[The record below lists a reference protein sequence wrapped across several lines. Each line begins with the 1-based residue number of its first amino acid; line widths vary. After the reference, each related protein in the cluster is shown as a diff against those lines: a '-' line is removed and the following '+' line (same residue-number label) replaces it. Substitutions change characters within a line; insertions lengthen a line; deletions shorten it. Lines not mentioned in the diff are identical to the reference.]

1 MSETT
6 ETASRQR
13 PRPLGALRAL
23 VPFVLPYRLTL
34 LAAFG
39 ALIAASAALLSLPR
53 AVRHLVDSGFAQATS
68 DSINGLFLGAFAVA
82 AAYGVFAALRYYLVI
97 RLGERVVADVRK
109 AVFDKV
115 IRLDPV
121 FFESTRVG
129 EVQSRL
135 TSDTTLIESVS
146 GAGIS
151 IVLRSTLNLVA
162 GLTLL
167 ALTSLRLA
175 GLTLLLF
182 PAVLIPLMVLGR
194 RVRSRSR
201 ETQDRV
207 ADTSALAGESLNA
220 IQTVQAFT
228 LESLLGGRYSEAV
241 EAGYRAALGRIRVR
255 ALLMM
260 SVVLV
265 VFGAIIAVLWIGARD
280 VLDGTMS
287 AGELGQFL
295 LYAMIV
301 AGSAAALSETWGE
314 VQRAAGAM
322 ERLSE
327 LLAAT
332 PQVVAPPMGSLS
344 LPPEAQGRLR
354 FDAVSFSYPS
364 RPQQRALS
372 EFSLAVD
379 AGEHVA
385 FVGASGAG
393 KSTTFQL
400 LLRFYDPTSG
410 RVLVDGTDIVKV
422 SPSAVRERFGLVPQD
437 TVVFGTSALENIR
450 LGRPSASDA
459 EVRAAAEAAAADSF
473 IRELPE
479 GYDTY
484 LGERGT
490 RLSGGQRQR
499 IAIARALLR
508 DPPILLLDEATSALD
523 AHSERL
529 VQDAFTHLM
538 TERTT
543 LVIAHRLATVLR
555 CDRIVFMA
563 HGQIVDI
570 GTHAQLVAR
579 NEGYARLAAL
589 QFADAQAA
597 AID

>member
-1 MSETT
+1 MT
-6 ETASRQR
+6 ENAESLRRR
-13 PRPLGALRAL
+13 PIGALRAL
-23 VPFVLPYRLTL
+23 VPFILPYRLTL
-34 LAAFG
+34 LG
-39 ALIAASAALLSLPR
+39 ALLALLAASAALLSLPR
-53 AVRHLVDSGFAQATS
+53 AVRQLVDSGFADATAS
-68 DSINGLFLGAFAVA
+68 SINGLFLGAFLVA

-97 RLGERVVADVRK
+97 RLGERVVADLRK
-109 AVFDKV
+109 AVYGRV

-146 GAGIS
+146 GAGLS
-151 IVLRSTLNLVA
+151 VVLRSSLNLVA

-167 ALTSLRLA
+167 ALTSVRLA
-175 GLTLLLF
+175 GFTLLLF
-182 PAVLIPLMVLGR
+182 PAVLIPLIVLGR

-201 ETQDRV
+201 QAQDRV

-228 LESLLGGRYSEAV
+228 LEGLLGDRYNGAV
-241 EAGYRAALGRIRVR
+241 EEGYRAALGRIRVR

-265 VFGAIIAVLWIGARD
+265 VFGAIIGVLWIGAKD
-280 VLDGTMS
+280 VLDGTMT

-295 LYAMIV
+295 FYAMIV

-327 LLAAT
+327 LLSAESR
-332 PQVVAPPMGSLS
+332 VVAPSVAQQ
-344 LPPEAQGRLR
+344 LPSVPQGRLR
-354 FDAVSFSYPS
+354 FEQVSFSYPS
-364 RPQQRALS
+364 RPQIRALND
-372 EFSLAVD
+372 FSLSVEP
-379 AGEHVA
+379 GEHVA
-385 FVGASGAG
+385 FVGESGAG

-400 LLRFYDPTSG
+400 LLRFYDPGSG
-410 RVLVDGTDIVKV
+410 RVLVDGTDIAQVD
-422 SPSAVRERFGLVPQD
+422 PLEVRQRFGLVPQD

-450 LGRPSASDA
+450 LGRPDA
-459 EVRAAAEAAAADSF
+459 TDEQVIAAAEAAAADPF
-473 IRELPE
+473 IRDLPE

-523 AHSERL
+523 ARSERL
-529 VQDAFTHLM
+529 VQDAFTRLM
-538 TERTT
+538 AQRTT

-563 HGQIVDI
+563 HGQIVDV

-579 NEGYARLAAL
+579 NETYARLAAL
-589 QFADAQAA
+589 QFADMHAA
-597 AID
+597 SA

>member
-6 ETASRQR
+6 DSASQ
-13 PRPLGALRAL
+13 PRPLGALRSL
-23 VPFVLPYRLTL
+23 VPFVVPYRLTL
-34 LAAFG
+34 LAAFA
-39 ALIAASAALLSLPR
+39 ALIAASTALLSLPR

-68 DSINGLFLGAFAVA
+68 SSINGLFLSAFAVA

-151 IVLRSTLNLVA
+151 IVLRSTLNLAA

-182 PAVLIPLMVLGR
+182 PAVLVPLIVLGR
-194 RVRSRSR
+194 RLRSRSR
-201 ETQDRV
+201 ESQDRV

-228 LESLLGGRYSEAV
+228 LESLLGGRYGEAV
-241 EAGYRAALGRIRVR
+241 EAGYAAALGRIRVR

-327 LLAAT
+327 LLAAE
-332 PQVVAPPMGSLS
+332 PRVVAPPNGSVT
-344 LPPEAQGRLR
+344 LPREPQGRLR
-354 FDAVSFSYPS
+354 FDTVSFSYPS
-364 RPQQRALS
+364 RPQARALN
-372 EFSLAVD
+372 EFSLEVE

-385 FVGASGAG
+385 FVGESGAG

-422 SPSAVRERFGLVPQD
+422 DPLAVRERFGLVPQD

-450 LGRPSASDA
+450 LGRPQASDA

-479 GYDTY
+479 AYGTY

-523 AHSERL
+523 AHSERQ
-529 VQDAFTHLM
+529 VQDAFARLM
-538 TERTT
+538 AERTT

-563 HGQIVDI
+563 QGNIVDI

-589 QFADAQAA
+589 QFADGHAA
-597 AID
+597 TA